1 MLIRYAALALL
12 ISVLGASSASAQKL
26 IYLEG
31 QKLNLLKLLPPPPE
45 PGTEGE
51 KKDVLEVLEVQEN
64 RTPAE
69 RELGIADDV
78 LDIYRF
84 ETELGPKFK
93 AANLPVTDAFFKRL
107 HQDTR
112 TYVMLSKEYWQ
123 RERPVKVSKDVKPL
137 RSVRLPTAYPSGTT
151 LFGAVTGI
159 VLANMVPEKRFD
171 LFERAHQFA
180 NGRVVI
186 GVHYPRD
193 VRAGEI
199 AGTLITSAFFQT
211 PAFVKDF
218 EAARAELRQVLGYP
232 AQLPDESKSKGHTEA
247 NPLQ

>member
-1 MLIRYAALALL
+1 MGMKGSSMLIRYAALALL

-123 RERPVKVSKDVKPL
+123 RKPL

-211 PAFVKDF
+211 PAFVTDL

-232 AQLPDESKSKGHTEA
+232 TQLPDESKSKGHTEA

>member
-1 MLIRYAALALL
+1 MQPSRFLAAVLILL
-12 ISVLGASSASAQKL
+12 LTGIGHASAQKL

-31 QKLNLLKLLPPPPE
+31 QKLNLLKLIPPPPAV
-45 PGTEGE
+45 GSQGE
-51 KKDVLEVLEVQEN
+51 KKDISEVLEVQEN
-64 RTPAE
+64 RTAAE
-69 RELGIADDV
+69 VELGIADDV

-84 ETELGPKFK
+84 GTEFGSKFK
-93 AANLPVTDAFFKRL
+93 AENIPITDAFFKRL

-112 TYVMLSKEYWQ
+112 AYVQLSKEYWS
-123 RERPVKVSKDVKPL
+123 RERPVKASQDIKPL
-137 RSVRLPTAYPSGTT
+137 RPVRLPTAYPSGTT

-159 VLANMVPEKRFD
+159 VLANMIPEKRYD
-171 LFERAHQFA
+171 LFERGQQFA
-180 NGRVVI
+180 KGRVVI

-199 AGTLITSAFFQT
+199 AATLIVSAFFQT

-218 EAARAELRQVLGYP
+218 EASRAELRQVLGYP
-232 AQLPDESKSKGHTEA
+232 AQLPDESKGQGPA

>member
-1 MLIRYAALALL
+1 MLIRYMALAWLF
-12 ISVLGASSASAQKL
+12 SVMAAHPASAQKL

-31 QKLNLLKLLPPPPE
+31 QKLNLLKLVPPPPE
-45 PGTEGE
+45 PGSEGE
-51 KKDVLEVLEVQEN
+51 KKDILETLEVQEN

-69 RELGIADDV
+69 VELAIADDV

-84 ETELGPKFK
+84 QTELGSKFK
-93 AANLPVTDAFFKRL
+93 AENLPVTDAFFKRL

-112 TYVMLSKEYWQ
+112 TYVMLSKEYWS
-123 RERPVKVSKDVKPL
+123 RERPVKVSKDVVPL

-159 VLANMVPEKRFD
+159 VLANMVPEKRYD
-171 LFERAHQFA
+171 LFQRGHQFA
-180 NGRVVI
+180 KGRVVV

-193 VRAGEI
+193 VLAGEI
-199 AGTLITSAFFQT
+199 AGTLITSALFQT
-211 PAFVKDF
+211 PAFVNDF
-218 EAARAELRQVLGYP
+218 EAARAELRQVLGYS
-232 AQLPDESKSKGHTEA
+232 AQLPDESNGHTAA